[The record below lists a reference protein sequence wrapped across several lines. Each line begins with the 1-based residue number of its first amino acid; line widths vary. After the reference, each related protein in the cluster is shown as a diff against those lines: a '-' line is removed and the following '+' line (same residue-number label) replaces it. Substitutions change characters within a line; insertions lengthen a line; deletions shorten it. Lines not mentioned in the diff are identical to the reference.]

1 MPAPPEPKMR
11 RAASAKAAPKIAR
24 SEQQQQR
31 TYTIP
36 VDVQV
41 FIAALLPIGFPL
53 FGAVTSVAWGAS

>member
-1 MPAPPEPKMR
+1 MLAPPDPEMR
-11 RAASAKAAPKIAR
+11 RAASAKAAPKIAQ

-41 FIAALLPIGFPL
+41 LIAALLPIGFPL
-53 FGAVTSVAWGAS
+53 FAAVTSVAWGAS